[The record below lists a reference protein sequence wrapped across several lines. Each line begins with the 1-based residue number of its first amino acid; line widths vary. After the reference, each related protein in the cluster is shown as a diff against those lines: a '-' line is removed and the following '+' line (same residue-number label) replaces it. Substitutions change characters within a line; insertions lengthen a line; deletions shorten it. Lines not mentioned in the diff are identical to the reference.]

1 MEANPLT
8 QIMILVRKD
17 FKKKFKELAVAN
29 ETTMTEMILD
39 ALKEKYKELK
49 DISV

>member
-39 ALKEKYKELK
+39 ALEGK
-49 DISV
+49 V